1 MKYILFIF
9 FICSSYFSFG
19 QMTVSEMMKIYKM
32 DMDQFE
38 TYALN
43 KGYKFKEIF
52 NDYDRYGHA
61 YMKGY
66 RENTKYLTLYK
77 EFPFYGINVNYQTS
91 NTSEYLNFKNQLKNL
106 GFVLH
111 SEETF
116 KDEPRKVY
124 RNKTYEIEI
133 YITKDEV
140 YEIGLHKF

>member
-38 TYALN
+38 TYALS
-43 KGYKFKEIF
+43 KGYKFNELV
-52 NDYDRYGHA
+52 NDENSYGHE
-61 YMKGY
+61 YIKGY
-66 RENTKYLTLYK
+66 SENTKYLTLYSS
-77 EFPFYGINVNYQTS
+77 FFSRGINVNYQTS
-91 NTSEYLNFKNQLKNL
+91 NTNEYLNFKNQLKNL

-116 KDEPRKVY
+116 KDEPVKVY
-124 RNKTYEIEI
+124 RNKTYEIRI
-133 YITKDEV
+133 YIMKNEI
-140 YEIGLHKF
+140 YEIGLFKY